1 MSRAPLCVRVGMDEV
16 VGERCISVGGVGV
29 GEMWICVGV
38 CGAVLGLGWV
48 LRRVLGR
55 KVSLDIVVNGEHGV
69 RVCEIIPSTLR
80 LYRATHA
87 PTSTQSYRGYCCL

>member
-1 MSRAPLCVRVGMDEV
+1 

-29 GEMWICVGV
+29 GEMWICVGG
-38 CGAVLGLGWV
+38 CGGVLGLGWV

-69 RVCEIIPSTLR
+69 
-80 LYRATHA
+80 
-87 PTSTQSYRGYCCL
+87 